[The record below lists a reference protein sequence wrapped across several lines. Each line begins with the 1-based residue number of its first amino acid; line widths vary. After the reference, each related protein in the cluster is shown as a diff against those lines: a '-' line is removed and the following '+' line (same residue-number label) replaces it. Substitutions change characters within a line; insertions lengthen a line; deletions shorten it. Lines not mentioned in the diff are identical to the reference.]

1 MKNDQ
6 WLRDILGNLNYWQG
20 RPLVRF
26 HYNPLYRV
34 GVGKKSK
41 LDFIFGNKRKAPL
54 KNLRKFRYFSIE
66 APFPEDSIIFF
77 QPTRERLIIASPSEG
92 KVFKI
97 STSSFQLALRDNEIS
112 LLKHLEKSEFAPHS
126 AKLLEVGPN
135 WIVTSFCSNEDSLLN
150 LPDLDLTLMKTM
162 DPLIM
167 DPMAKFY
174 KAYSPE
180 RVKLSD
186 WLDKAVIRSEG
197 HPEHEKLL
205 RVISH
210 LRSENKN
217 DEVLRGQLHLDLHAG
232 NILKAGE
239 QVVVIDF
246 EVTHPGLILID
257 YFDFYR
263 RYLNKT
269 KKEQKSFFTFL
280 ARKGK
285 PSAELQAFYSKYQQW
300 LKQFSVEATELDMV
314 FKIYALERVLIY
326 WDKWKD
332 NRLKDKKGL
341 EFKVINLVL
350 SNFAHKL

>member
-6 WLRDILGNLNYWQG
+6 WLQDILGNLNYWEG
-20 RPLVRF
+20 RKKVRF

-34 GVGKKSK
+34 GVGKKTNLDYVFGK
-41 LDFIFGNKRKAPL
+41 LRRAPL

-66 APFPEDSIIFF
+66 APFPENSILFF
-77 QPTRERLIIASPSEG
+77 QPSRQRLIVVSPSEG

-97 STSSFQLALRDNEIS
+97 STSPFQLALRDNEIN
-112 LLKHLEKSEFAPHS
+112 LLRHLEKSEFAPHS

-167 DPMAKFY
+167 GPMAKFY
-174 KAYSPE
+174 KAYNPE
-180 RVKLSD
+180 RVKLVD
-186 WLDKAVIRSEG
+186 WLDAAVKRTEG
-197 HPEHEKLL
+197 HPEQEKLL

-210 LRSENKN
+210 LRSEKQN

-232 NILKAGE
+232 NILKAGDKI
-239 QVVVIDF
+239 VVIDF

-263 RYLNKT
+263 RYLKKS

-280 ARKGK
+280 AKKGK
-285 PSAELQAFYSKYQQW
+285 PSNELQAFYGKYQQW
-300 LKQFSVEATELDMV
+300 LKAFATQATELDLV

-341 EFKVINLVL
+341 EFKVINLIL
-350 SNFAHKL
+350 SNFTHKL